1 MIQEVNME
9 NLDITTSNVVCTS
22 SPSASEGGR
31 RPTGDAEGLRAAES
45 TPTIDSLAITQ
56 KSEVIAK
63 KPRRSFSADY
73 KLRILRE
80 LDACQ
85 NSSEKGLII
94 RREGLYSS
102 TVSNWKKQSKKG
114 AWGMLNTKRGRKSE
128 DPGAQRIAEL
138 EKEIEA
144 LRSKLRQA
152 EIIIDVQK
160 KVSEMFG
167 MPVSEKTQGDQK

>member
-1 MIQEVNME
+1 ME
-9 NLDITTSNVVCTS
+9 NLNVITPKVVWTPG
-22 SPSASEGGR
+22 PSASEGGR
-31 RPTGDAEGLRAAES
+31 RPTGDAEGLRAADS
-45 TPTIDSLAITQ
+45 SPTIDLLPRTP

-63 KPRRSFSADY
+63 KPRRQFSTDY

-85 NSSEKGLII
+85 NSSERGLII

-102 TVSNWKKQSKKG
+102 TVSNWKKQCRNG
-114 AWGMLNTKRGRKSE
+114 ALSMLNTKRGRKAE
-128 DPGAQRIAEL
+128 DLNVQRIAEL

-144 LRSKLRQA
+144 LRSKLKQA

-167 MPVSEKTQGDQK
+167 ASVYENTQDGQQ